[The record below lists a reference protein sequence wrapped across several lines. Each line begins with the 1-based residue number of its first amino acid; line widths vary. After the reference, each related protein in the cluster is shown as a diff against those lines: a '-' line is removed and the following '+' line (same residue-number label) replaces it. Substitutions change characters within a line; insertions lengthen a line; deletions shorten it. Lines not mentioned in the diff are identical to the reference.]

1 MNTNTIQAVTKEHFF
16 NHVDDFMDYRKTIYE
31 ASDQT
36 IKSNRID
43 IQLFKDFI
51 DMKDYLYIDG
61 KAVMDFQYYLKKQR
75 LNCGSSMNR
84 KIFTLRSYSKYLN
97 LEQIPN
103 VKTLPFYDVLKCRQG
118 YKTRPPAG
126 GLSKEQVK
134 AIFESIDRDSCLS
147 VRDYAVYALMYK
159 LGLRVGEVHQ
169 LNLENIDLEKKKI
182 TVLGKGNKRRSLHLD
197 DEMTAILTQWIA
209 VRKQF
214 LNYDISNALFISKK
228 GNRLAIR
235 TMEDNFK
242 KIIKKLNLNVPF
254 NVTCHTLRHSFA
266 SHLNDEEVD
275 VLVIQDLLGH
285 ATPRTTADYYIHPS
299 EKKVREALE
308 KLPGVIYMNQLVQ
321 SGLLKFQPAYNKR
334 E

>member
-1 MNTNTIQAVTKEHFF
+1 MNTCQAVSKEHFF
-16 NHVDDFMDYRKTIYE
+16 NHIENFMDYRKTIYE
-31 ASDQT
+31 ASEQT

-43 IQLFKDFI
+43 IRLFKDFL
-51 DMKDYLYIDG
+51 DTKQYNYING
-61 KAVMDFQYYLKKQR
+61 KAVIDFQYYLKQQR
-75 LNCGSSMNR
+75 LNCGSSINR

-118 YKTRPPAG
+118 YRTRANA
-126 GLSKEQVK
+126 LSKEQVK
-134 AIFESIDRDSCLS
+134 SIFDFIDRESCLS

-159 LGLRVGEVHQ
+159 LGLRIGEVHK
-169 LNLENIDLEKKKI
+169 LNLENIDFNEKKI

-197 DEMTAILTQWIA
+197 HEMTAILTQWIA

-235 TMEDNFK
+235 TIEDNFK
-242 KIIKKLNLNVPF
+242 KIIEKLNINVPF

-266 SHLNDEEVD
+266 SHLNDEDVD
-275 VLVIQDLLGH
+275 ILVIQDLLGH

-308 KLPGVIYMNQLVQ
+308 KLPGVIYMNKLVQ
-321 SGLLKFQPAYNKR
+321 SGFLKFQSHYNKR

>member
-1 MNTNTIQAVTKEHFF
+1 MNTCQAVSKEHFF
-16 NHVDDFMDYRKTIYE
+16 NHIENFMDYRKTIYE

-43 IQLFKDFI
+43 IRLFKDFL
-51 DMKDYLYIDG
+51 DTKQYNYING
-61 KAVMDFQYYLKKQR
+61 KAVIDFQYYLKQQR
-75 LNCGSSMNR
+75 LNCGSSINR

-118 YKTRPPAG
+118 YRTRANA
-126 GLSKEQVK
+126 LSKEQVK
-134 AIFESIDRDSCLS
+134 SIFDFIDRESCLS

-159 LGLRVGEVHQ
+159 LGLRIGEVHK
-169 LNLENIDLEKKKI
+169 LNLENINFDSRKI
-182 TVLGKGNKRRSLHLD
+182 TVLGKGNKRRSLYID

-235 TMEDNFK
+235 TIEDNFK
-242 KIIKKLNLNVPF
+242 KIIEKLNINVPF

-266 SHLNDEEVD
+266 SHLNDEDVD
-275 VLVIQDLLGH
+275 ILVIQDLLGH

-308 KLPGVIYMNQLVQ
+308 KLPGVIYMNKLVQ
-321 SGLLKFQPAYNKR
+321 SGFLKFQSHYCKR